1 MTPAPITISSS
12 GTFFK
17 DKAPVD
23 DTIVSSSIWREGA
36 RGGETEKEIREKERE
51 QEKPDSSTI

>member
-1 MTPAPITISSS
+1 MTTNFS

-23 DTIVSSSIWREGA
+23 DTTVSSSMVIPGK
-36 RGGETEKEIREKERE
+36 GVTS
-51 QEKPDSSTI
+51 KPVAIECSLYR